1 MRLTKVYDRM
11 KEENLDALF
20 IKNRNNI
27 RYITGFTGDAGIFYL
42 DKKQGVL
49 VTDGRFTEQATQEI
63 KPLKV
68 LEYKGS
74 IWEEL
79 ADLAKDAKRVG
90 FDGNRFNFEEYAK
103 LCKLMPDKDLVSV
116 DLDEIRIIKEKAEL
130 ENLATAAKI
139 ADEAF
144 TKLLPQIQKGM
155 TEKELAAR
163 LEYYMKNLGSDKTSF
178 DTIVASGPRSA
189 LPHAQPTDRVLEV
202 GDFVTFDFGAMYKG
216 YHSDMTRTV
225 LIGMARDWHKEIYG
239 IVEEAQRHGVAA
251 AKVGMMGQELDAL
264 VRKEIADKGYDKF
277 FIHGTG
283 HGVGLEI
290 HELPNINKLG
300 TKPLETNMVFSVE
313 PGIYIPGQGGVRI
326 EDTVVLTEAG
336 AHPLN
341 SIGRQLIEII

>member
-1 MRLTKVYDRM
+1 MRLNKVYDRM

-20 IKNRNNI
+20 VKNRNNI
-27 RYITGFTGDAGIFYL
+27 RYMTGFTGDAGIFYL

-49 VTDGRFTEQATQEI
+49 VTDGRFIEQANQEI

-79 ADLAKDAKRVG
+79 AKLAKDAKRVG
-90 FDGNRFNFEEYAK
+90 FDGNRFNFDEYSK
-103 LCKLMPDKDLVSV
+103 LSKLMPDKELVSV
-116 DLDEIRIIKEKAEL
+116 DLDEIRSVKEKAEL

-225 LIGMARDWHKEIYG
+225 LIGMAREWHKEIYG
-239 IVEEAQRHGVAA
+239 IVEEAQRYGVAA
-251 AKVGMMGQELDAL
+251 AKVGMTGQELDSL
-264 VRKEIADKGYDKF
+264 VRKEIADKGYGEF

-326 EDTVVLTEAG
+326 EDTVVLTEEG

-341 SIGRQLIEII
+341 RIGRQLIEII